1 MAFLIDR
8 RQNSKNKS
16 AVNRQRFL
24 RRHREEI
31 RRSLGD
37 RLKDRSITDTDKG
50 ESIKI
55 PAKNTREPSF
65 RHGRGGRH
73 ERVFPGN
80 REFGAGDHLPRP
92 EEGGGGGQDKA
103 GDQGEGLDDF
113 VFEISQQE
121 FLELLFEDLELPNL
135 TRKQLSESD
144 DYKTVRA
151 GFTNTGSPANISI
164 VRSMQAALSRRIAM
178 SANKRTELRGL
189 LEEQKNLQR
198 DQTTTPELLAEL
210 EVKISELRQRINRV
224 PFLDDFDLRY
234 RQVIHQPVPRSKAVM
249 FCIMDVSG
257 SMDQTTKD
265 LAKRFFILLYLFLS
279 RHYKKTDVVFIRHHT
294 TASEVDEQ
302 DFFYARESG
311 GTVVSSA
318 LRLTQEI
325 IEQRY
330 PVNEWNIYVAQA
342 SDGDNWPE
350 DGRICQQLLTELLP
364 LLQYF
369 AYVEIS
375 RTDKPL
381 WQTYV
386 DFETRHPE
394 FFAMQHIT
402 GTRDIYPILRKLFRK
417 QTA

>member
-31 RRSLGD
+31 RRSLAD

-55 PAKNTREPSF
+55 PAKNTQEPSF
-65 RHGRGGRH
+65 RHGHGGRH

-92 EEGGGGGQDKA
+92 EQGGGGGQDKA
-103 GDQGEGLDDF
+103 GNQGEGLDDF
-113 VFEISQQE
+113 AFEISQQE

-135 TRKQLSESD
+135 TRKQLSESN

-178 SANKRTELRGL
+178 SATKRSELRGL
-189 LEEQKNLQR
+189 LEEQKIRQR

-210 EVKISELRQRINRV
+210 EVKINALRQRINRV

-325 IEQRY
+325 IDQRY

>member
-31 RRSLGD
+31 RRSLAD

-55 PAKNTREPSF
+55 PAKNTQEPSF
-65 RHGRGGRH
+65 RHGHGGRH

-80 REFGAGDHLPRP
+80 REFGTGDHLPRP
-92 EEGGGGGQDKA
+92 EQGGGGGQDKA
-103 GDQGEGLDDF
+103 GNQGEGLDDF
-113 VFEISQQE
+113 AFEISQQE

-135 TRKQLSESD
+135 TRKQLSESN

-178 SANKRTELRGL
+178 SATKRSELRGL
-189 LEEQKNLQR
+189 LEEQKFRQR

-210 EVKISELRQRINRV
+210 EVKINALRQRINRV